1 MLLITSAALL
11 QHSLTC
17 NLQERSSE
25 DYVQYPRRKSHRS
38 TWPHHTT
45 SPALCSFLTS
55 SQHAIC
61 SFDHYW
67 IQSWCL
73 WGTEPQPQ
81 AFAPGLQ
88 QLLTAHF
95 WSHSTKAVHVSITL
109 HSPTLHFNG
118 HFLNQVTVNILMQV
132 LTVVHH
138 PCPNRAHVKA
148 RHMRNYTIGL
158 SWLLMHPLSALNV
171 ILIEVCPRQN
181 VKAHINQQQSG
192 SF

>member
-38 TWPHHTT
+38 TWPHHMT

-67 IQSWCL
+67 VQSCCL

-109 HSPTLHFNG
+109 HFPTLHFNG
-118 HFLNQVTVNILMQV
+118 HFLIKWPLIFLCKSSLLFIIPV
-132 LTVVHH
+132 LTEHTWKQDIWEIILLALADFWCICLVHS
-138 PCPNRAHVKA
+138 
-148 RHMRNYTIGL
+148 ML
-158 SWLLMHPLSALNV
+158 
-171 ILIEVCPRQN
+171 
-181 VKAHINQQQSG
+181 
-192 SF
+192 F